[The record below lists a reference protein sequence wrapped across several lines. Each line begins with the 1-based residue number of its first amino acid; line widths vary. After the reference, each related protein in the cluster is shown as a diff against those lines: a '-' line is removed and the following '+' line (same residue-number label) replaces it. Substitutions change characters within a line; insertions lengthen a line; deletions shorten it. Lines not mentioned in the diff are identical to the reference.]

1 MDDNMTESES
11 VQAERKDV
19 EFLYLLALGRAFD
32 EPAMKDFVGRPL
44 PFLLGVFFESPEF
57 GDKVLSGLERRLPP
71 AGGAFSDDVPAT
83 LKVWLV
89 ERAPLSDAGR
99 QAVAQAE
106 TWSGLYLALFS
117 DPAFQQAVGVGPSRP
132 FSPVAWE
139 ALSYWG
145 AVRRGGEI
153 EDVRGAIVSGW
164 AADRATP
171 TQPLNVE
178 LWIDGERVAAASA
191 DIFRRELQDRFGGE
205 GAFGFRIDAGDRL
218 ADGEHHVEIRDRET
232 GMRLAEVRHHA
243 APRSAQPY
251 EALVEELRSLRE
263 ALTRLER
270 TVPPTVSRLG
280 FPLEEYGRYAET
292 YGRIGDAALLPQDW
306 RPAFC
311 VVLRAAGA
319 DAQAVEDAVTAVM
332 AQTWTDWRLAVVGL
346 DHDGRQHL
354 QSLLTRLEWRGET
367 ATKRVSV
374 HDDVGTA
381 LEDEALWLNLPAHG
395 VLAPEALA
403 VFAGALADAGVAAA
417 YADEDHLD
425 VDGDFG
431 RARRRDPLL
440 KPTLDL
446 DLLCQTPYVGDCVA
460 FRSSAWRPT
469 PGARAAGA
477 LLRLAV
483 AGRRIGHAPSILF
496 SRSAGTGEPD
506 DWATDVGAALG
517 ADAALEV
524 APHADVLGARVPGAI
539 RLKRIP
545 RAKTAT
551 VIIPTKN
558 GLDLLRPCVD
568 SILGSARHN
577 RVALDLLII
586 DHESDDPETRL
597 YLDDLTARGE
607 ARVMPYRG
615 AFNWAL
621 MNNMAVEQARGEVLV
636 FLNNDTVVISPDWL
650 DELAG
655 QAERPDV
662 GAVGA
667 RLLYGDDTIQHGGFV
682 ARDRRENFLI
692 HDGVGAQGSE
702 AGYMGRYALLRQTV
716 AVTGA
721 CIALAAETFKRLGGF
736 DAAHFP
742 VEGNDV
748 DLCMRA
754 QAEGL
759 KVLYDPYATLYHLES
774 KTRGFSRTGEK
785 LEVAEASGRMLW
797 ARWGE
802 RFHRDP
808 FYNPRFDRE
817 APPFARLRP
826 LP

>member
-1 MDDNMTESES
+1 MTESES
-11 VQAERKDV
+11 VQAERSDV

-32 EPAMKDFVGRPL
+32 EPAMKDFVGQPL

-57 GDKVLSGLERRLPP
+57 GEKVLSGLDRRLPP
-71 AGGAFSDDVPAT
+71 AGGAFSDDVPET
-83 LKVWLV
+83 LKAWLV
-89 ERAPLSDAGR
+89 ERAPLIDAGR
-99 QAVAQAE
+99 QAVVEAE

-117 DPAFQQAVGVGPSRP
+117 DPAFQQGVGVGPSRP
-132 FSPVAWE
+132 FSPAAWE

-164 AADRATP
+164 AADRAMP
-171 TQPLNVE
+171 TRPLNVE
-178 LWIDGERVAAASA
+178 LWIDGECVAAAPA

-205 GAFGFRIDAGDRL
+205 GTFGFRIDAGDRL
-218 ADGEHHVEIRDRET
+218 ADGEHHVEIRDSET
-232 GMRLAEVRHHA
+232 AMRLAELRYQ
-243 APRSAQPY
+243 APPRTAQPY
-251 EALVEELRSLRE
+251 EAMVEELRSLRE

-270 TVPPTVSRLG
+270 TLPPTVSRLG
-280 FPLEEYGRYAET
+280 FPLEEYDRYAET
-292 YGRIGDAALLPQDW
+292 YGRIGDAAVLPQGW

-311 VVLRAAGA
+311 VVLRAEGA

-354 QSLLTRLEWRGET
+354 QSLLTRLQWRGET
-367 ATKRVSV
+367 ATARVSAP
-374 HDDVGTA
+374 DDIGTV
-381 LEDEALWLNLPAHG
+381 LEGEELWLDLPASG

-403 VFAGALADAGVAAA
+403 VFAGVLVDPEIAAA

-440 KPTLDL
+440 KPTLDV
-446 DLLCQTPYVGDCVA
+446 DLLCQTPYIGDCAA
-460 FRSSAWRPT
+460 FRTSAWAPT
-469 PGARAAGA
+469 QDGRAAA
-477 LLRLAV
+477 AVLRLAI
-483 AGRRIGHAPSILF
+483 AGGRIAHAPSILF
-496 SRSAGTGEPD
+496 SKS
-506 DWATDVGAALG
+506 VGAAETGDWAADVRVVLG
-517 ADAALEV
+517 ADAAVEL
-524 APHADVLGARVPGAI
+524 APHDDVLGARVPGAI
-539 RLKRIP
+539 RLKRAP

-568 SILGSARHN
+568 SILGMVGHN
-577 RVALDLLII
+577 TVALDLLII
-586 DHESDDPETRL
+586 DHESDDPETRR
-597 YLDDLTARGE
+597 YLDELAARGD
-607 ARVMPYRG
+607 ARVMPYSG

-621 MNNMAVEQARGEVLV
+621 MNNMAVEQARGEVLI
-636 FLNNDTVVISPDWL
+636 FLNNDTMVVSPDWL
-650 DELAG
+650 DELTS
-655 QAERPDV
+655 QAERPEV

-692 HDGVGAQGSE
+692 HDGVGAPGNE

-721 CIALAAETFKRLGGF
+721 CIAIATETFKRLGGF

-774 KTRGFSRTGEK
+774 KTRGFSREGGK
-785 LEVAEASGRMLW
+785 REVAEASGRLLW

-817 APPFARLRP
+817 ARPFTRLRP